1 VTPGGTRTFHNK
13 KEAAMSDRWSR
24 IARAIDSFVEN
35 PITNLVKGVALLFIG
50 LSEAS
55 RTFAED
61 LTERH
66 LRVGHGLVI
75 IGFFGILEALP
86 HLIEG
91 LEAGKRFAELR
102 AQKSRPE
109 HGLEEGQDQGSTRDD

>member
-1 VTPGGTRTFHNK
+1 
-13 KEAAMSDRWSR
+13 MSDRWDR
-24 IARAIDSFVEN
+24 IAQTIRSFVDN
-35 PITNLVKGVALLFIG
+35 PLTNLVKGVALLFIG

-61 LTERH
+61 LTQRH
-66 LRVGHGLVI
+66 LRVGHGLII

-91 LEAGKRFAELR
+91 FEASNRYTELR
-102 AQKSRPE
+102 AKKAE
-109 HGLEEGQDQGSTRDD
+109 HEQDSGKDQDQKGVRDN

>member
-1 VTPGGTRTFHNK
+1 
-13 KEAAMSDRWSR
+13 MSDRWSR

-61 LTERH
+61 LTEKH

-91 LEAGKRFAELR
+91 LEAGKRYAELR
-102 AQKSRPE
+102 AQKNRPKQVS
-109 HGLEEGQDQGSTRDD
+109 GEGHDQNITGKE

>member
-1 VTPGGTRTFHNK
+1 
-13 KEAAMSDRWSR
+13 MSDHWTR
-24 IARAIDSFVEN
+24 IAQAISSFVEN
-35 PITNLVKGVALLFIG
+35 PLTNLVKGVALLFIG

-91 LEAGKRFAELR
+91 LEAGKRYAELR
-102 AQKSRPE
+102 AKKSRAEPDS
-109 HGLEEGQDQGSTRDD
+109 GKDQEQNGAREN

>member
-1 VTPGGTRTFHNK
+1 
-13 KEAAMSDRWSR
+13 MSDQWTK
-24 IARAIDSFVEN
+24 IARAINSFVEN
-35 PITNLVKGVALLFIG
+35 PLTNLVKGVALLFIG

-61 LTERH
+61 LAERH
-66 LRVGHGLVI
+66 LRVGHGLII

-91 LEAGKRFAELR
+91 LEAGKRYAEFR
-102 AQKSRPE
+102 ARKPGPE
-109 HGLEEGQDQGSTRDD
+109 QDSGTDRDQNNARED

>member
-1 VTPGGTRTFHNK
+1 
-13 KEAAMSDRWSR
+13 MSDPWSR
-24 IARAIDSFVEN
+24 IVQAIDSFVEN

-50 LSEAS
+50 FSEAS
-55 RTFAED
+55 RTFTED
-61 LTERH
+61 LAQKH

-91 LEAGKRFAELR
+91 LEAGKRYAELR

-109 HGLEEGQDQGSTRDD
+109 HGSAEGNDKGSTRDD

>member
-1 VTPGGTRTFHNK
+1 
-13 KEAAMSDRWSR
+13 MSDHWTR
-24 IARAIDSFVEN
+24 IAQAISSFVEN
-35 PITNLVKGVALLFIG
+35 PLTNLVKGVALLFIG

-61 LTERH
+61 LIERH

-91 LEAGKRFAELR
+91 LEAGSRYAELR
-102 AQKSRPE
+102 AKKSRAEPDP
-109 HGLEEGQDQGSTRDD
+109 GKDQEQNGAREN

>member
-1 VTPGGTRTFHNK
+1 MPMFRR
-13 KEAAMSDRWSR
+13 KEATMSDRWGK
-24 IARAIDSFVEN
+24 IAQAINSFVEN

-55 RTFAED
+55 RTFTED
-61 LTERH
+61 LTQRH

-91 LEAGKRFAELR
+91 LEAGKRYAELR
-102 AQKSRPE
+102 AKKARP
-109 HGLEEGQDQGSTRDD
+109 GQDSGEGHEKGNTRDD